1 MQAYSRLIGIDVGT
15 KKVGI
20 AQTDLLKT
28 IATPVGTYPP
38 DKAIGKLSEIA
49 QQHKVERFVVGWP
62 LSPLGEEGAA
72 TRMVQAFIEKLQKR
86 FPEIPVTKI
95 DEQFTSKKA
104 IQYMIEAGVPRKK
117 RRDKTRVDKIAAA
130 IILQQYLDLNT

>member
-38 DKAIGKLSEIA
+38 DEVIGKLSEIA
-49 QQHKVERFVVGWP
+49 QQHKIERFVVGWP
-62 LSPLGEEGAA
+62 LSPRGGEGAA
-72 TRMVQAFIEKLQKR
+72 TKMVQDFIEKLQKR
-86 FPEIPVTKI
+86 FPDIPVTKI

-104 IQYMIEAGVPRKK
+104 LQYMIEAGVPQKK

-130 IILQQYLDLNT
+130 IILQQYLDLND